1 MKSFSYLSL
10 IVLAALSAGNQ
21 AHAFGR
27 AQPLGTI
34 QAESAVPKE
43 QIELL
48 RKDFDWLATLKT
60 ETPTDEFRQ
69 VLEMNDATP
78 ANLSG
83 WLNDRVSYLIA
94 ENFKP
99 SLLNIRPYIFK
110 KFEYP
115 ASDLPELELP
125 PEAKTSPVLD
135 PNNLPEGKPED
146 EAKAEPKGKVVM
158 ANLGSALYLGGKMS
172 KLLLGIKL
180 RGVGRIPVT
189 SPRVGIIQ
197 VGEGLFYDGFY
208 GESVAKD
215 SPIRKAF
222 RMSTFFH
229 EARHSDGNGKS
240 MGFLHALCPPGH
252 DYENMN
258 ACDRNTNGP
267 YTVGALMDE
276 HLAKTCADCSEAERE
291 TIRLMGLESRSRI
304 LPEKDGSPATAW
316 DAAPEGNFPPRQ

>member
-1 MKSFSYLSL
+1 MKSSSYLSL

-27 AQPLGTI
+27 AQPLGAL

-43 QIELL
+43 QMDIL
-48 RKDFDWLATLKT
+48 RKDFDWLTTLKN

-69 VLEMNDATP
+69 VLELDDAGP
-78 ANLSG
+78 ASLSN
-83 WLNDRVSYLIA
+83 WLNARVKYLIA

-99 SLLNIRPYIFK
+99 SLWNIRPYLFK

-115 ASDLPELELP
+115 ATDLPDLELP
-125 PEAKTSPVLD
+125 PQAKESPVID
-135 PNNLPEGKPED
+135 PNNLPEGKPDD
-146 EAKAEPKGKVVM
+146 EAKPQPKGKIVM
-158 ANLGSALYLGGKMS
+158 ANLGSALYLGGKS
-172 KLLLGIKL
+172 AKFLLGVKL
-180 RGVGRIPVT
+180 RGIGRIPVT

-208 GESVAKD
+208 GDGVAKD

-229 EARHSDGNGKS
+229 EARHSDGNAKS

-252 DYENMN
+252 DYENLN

-276 HLAKTCADCSEAERE
+276 HLAKSCAGCSEAERE

-304 LPEKDGSPATAW
+304 LPAKDGTPAPAW
-316 DAAPEGNFPPRQ
+316 DAAPEGHFPPQQ